1 MEEPNYSSSNETP
14 SSQGKQPASS
24 EQEQK
29 VEELVN
35 QALERKQTIQS
46 LNQLR
51 TRLGWLT
58 GLFVI
63 AIIVLGGGL
72 GWVSYRLQQQQK
84 QLVQQNDNP
93 ENLERIQQLEGQIE
107 ELQQQVPNPKT
118 IKRLDNQL
126 DEVTTAVDN
135 NQQTLER
142 LLKRLQDQQ
151 SQEGSPEFNFSDSF
165 SPSNESP
172 SNETET
178 SN

>member
-1 MEEPNYSSSNETP
+1 MEEPNYSSANETP
-14 SSQGKQPASS
+14 SSQGKQSASN

-35 QALERKQTIQS
+35 QALERKQTIQN

-58 GLFVI
+58 GLLVI

-72 GWVSYRLQQQQK
+72 GWVSYRLQQQQN
-84 QLVQQNDNP
+84 QLVQQNENP
-93 ENLERIQQLEGQIE
+93 ENLERIQQIESQIE

-118 IKRLDNQL
+118 IKRLENQI
-126 DEVTTAVDN
+126 DDVTTAVDN
-135 NQQTLER
+135 NQKTLER
-142 LLKRLQDQQ
+142 MLKGLQNQQ
-151 SQEGSPEFNFSDSF
+151 SQEDSPEFNFSDSF

-172 SNETET
+172 SNETDT